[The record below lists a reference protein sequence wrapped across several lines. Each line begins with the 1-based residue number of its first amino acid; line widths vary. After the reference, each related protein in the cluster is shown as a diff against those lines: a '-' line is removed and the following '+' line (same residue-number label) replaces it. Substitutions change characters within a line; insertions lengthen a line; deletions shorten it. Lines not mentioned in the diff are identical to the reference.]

1 MRKWMVVVM
10 LAFAVTLAAV
20 IGTRMSTEAMAV
32 AIGVV
37 FGVAAGIPTS
47 LVIATVGRR
56 RVEPVESRVQVEPP
70 WERRRE
76 WPPVIVVNPGGQHPA
91 NGNFSNGYTGYPGQW
106 PLAPAFSA
114 PAPREVHY
122 VGGEPATGEEW

>member
-1 MRKWMVVVM
+1 MRKWTVVVM
-10 LAFAVTLAAV
+10 LAFAITLAAV

-47 LVIATVGRR
+47 IEITTVGRQR
-56 RVEPVESRVQVEPP
+56 TEPVESSLQPEPS
-70 WERRRE
+70 WERRRDL
-76 WPPVIVVNPGGQHPA
+76 PPVIVVNPGSPHPA
-91 NGNFSNGYTGYPGQW
+91 NGNFNNGYNGYQVQW

-114 PAPREVHY
+114 PTPRQVHY

>member
-1 MRKWMVVVM
+1 MRKWTVVIM

-47 LVIATVGRR
+47 ILIATVGRR
-56 RVEPVESRVQVEPP
+56 RMEPVEGRMQVEPS

-76 WPPVIVVNPGGQHPA
+76 LPPVIVVNPGGQHPA
-91 NGNFSNGYTGYPGQW
+91 NGNFSNGYNGYQVQW

-122 VGGEPATGEEW
+122 IGSEPATGEEW